1 MAEAVL
7 GLVGGDASLRK
18 GLPGLLHHVWQ
29 VVGVDMVEHVHRAD
43 CLLRIV
49 TEHPLEGR
57 IYVPQSAF
65 WVYYLDNFRGV
76 LHHREQP
83 PSALRPMHMRRSIG
97 VTRGT
102 VTEVASVP
110 IRGVHVSLS
119 GGKITASVKYTARRR
134 GVGLLWDSQRS
145 AGVVCFEPSRT

>member
-7 GLVGGDASLRK
+7 SLVGGDAPLRK
-18 GLPGLLHHVWQ
+18 GPLCLLHHVWQ

-43 CLLRIV
+43 CLLSIV
-49 TEHPLEGR
+49 AEYPLEGR
-57 IYVPQSAF
+57 IYVPQSAV
-65 WVYYLDNFRGV
+65 WVYYFDNFRGV

-83 PSALRPMHMRRSIG
+83 PSALRHMRRSIG

-110 IRGVHVSLS
+110 I
-119 GGKITASVKYTARRR
+119 
-134 GVGLLWDSQRS
+134 
-145 AGVVCFEPSRT
+145 